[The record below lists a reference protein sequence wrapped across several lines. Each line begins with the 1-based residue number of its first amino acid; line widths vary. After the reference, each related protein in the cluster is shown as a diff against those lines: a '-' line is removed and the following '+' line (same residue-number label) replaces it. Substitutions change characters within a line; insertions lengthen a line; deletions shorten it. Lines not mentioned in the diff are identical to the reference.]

1 MVLSRLVFSSAL
13 FLISHLGI
21 ISTERNDVLI
31 ERFGRNGYLAA
42 YSIVAVFT
50 LGFMILSYAD
60 RPVSPYL
67 WVPSPAHWW
76 LTYVLVG
83 LSFVLAVGAF
93 STKNPTSLGK
103 EGELGTEPRGVIC
116 ITRHP
121 FQWAVVLWVAGH
133 MTANGDVASLIF
145 FGTFGL
151 ISAFGTYLIDT
162 RMAREQEDAWRVFTA
177 RTSNVPFGA
186 IAAGR
191 ATLRWKDLWLPIL
204 LGLAVYAAVF
214 VSHGWITGAGLH

>member
-1 MVLSRLVFSSAL
+1 MVLSRLVFASAL

-21 ISTERNDVLI
+21 SSTSFRPVLI

-42 YSIVAVFT
+42 YSIVAVLT

-67 WVPSPAHWW
+67 WVPSQAHWW
-76 LTYVLVG
+76 STYVLVG
-83 LSFVLAVGAF
+83 FSFVLAVGAF

-151 ISAFGTYLIDT
+151 VSAFGTYLIDT
-162 RMAREQEDAWRVFTA
+162 RMAGAQEDAWRVFAT

-191 ATLRWKDLWLPIL
+191 ATLCWKDLWLPIL

>member
-1 MVLSRLVFSSAL
+1 MVLSRLVFASAL

-21 ISTERNDVLI
+21 SSTSFRPVLI

-42 YSIVAVFT
+42 YSIVAVLT

-67 WVPSPAHWW
+67 WVPSQAHWW
-76 LTYVLVG
+76 STYVLVG
-83 LSFVLAVGAF
+83 FSFVLAVGAF

-151 ISAFGTYLIDT
+151 ISGFGTYLIDT
-162 RMAREQEDAWRVFTA
+162 RMAREQEVAWRVFTA

-191 ATLRWKDLWLPIL
+191 ATLHWKDLWLPIV

>member
-1 MVLSRLVFSSAL
+1 MVLSTLVFSSAL

-21 ISTERNDVLI
+21 SSTSFRPVLI

-42 YSIVAVFT
+42 YSIVAVFA

-67 WVPSPAHWW
+67 WVPSQAHWW
-76 LTYVLVG
+76 STYVLVG
-83 LSFVLAVGAF
+83 FSFVLAVGAF
-93 STKNPTSLGK
+93 STKNPTSVGK

-151 ISAFGTYLIDT
+151 ISGFGTYLIDT

-177 RTSNVPFGA
+177 HTSNVPFGA

-191 ATLRWKDLWLPIL
+191 ATLHWKDLWLPIV

>member
-21 ISTERNDVLI
+21 SSTSFRSVLI

-42 YSIVAVFT
+42 YSIVAVFA

-67 WVPSPAHWW
+67 WVPSQAHWW
-76 LTYVLVG
+76 STYVLVG
-83 LSFVLAVGAF
+83 FSFVLAVGAF
-93 STKNPTSLGK
+93 STKNPTSVGK

-121 FQWAVVLWVAGH
+121 FQWAVVFWVAGH

-151 ISAFGTYLIDT
+151 ISGFGTYLIDT

-191 ATLRWKDLWLPIL
+191 ATLHWKDLWLPIV

>member
-21 ISTERNDVLI
+21 SSTSFRPVLI

-42 YSIVAVFT
+42 YSIVAVLT

-67 WVPSPAHWW
+67 WVPSQAHWW
-76 LTYVLVG
+76 STYVLVG
-83 LSFVLAVGAF
+83 FSFVLAVGAF

-133 MTANGDVASLIF
+133 MTANGDVAS
-145 FGTFGL
+145 
-151 ISAFGTYLIDT
+151 
-162 RMAREQEDAWRVFTA
+162 
-177 RTSNVPFGA
+177 
-186 IAAGR
+186 
-191 ATLRWKDLWLPIL
+191 
-204 LGLAVYAAVF
+204 
-214 VSHGWITGAGLH
+214 

>member
-1 MVLSRLVFSSAL
+1 MSRLVFSSAL

-21 ISTERNDVLI
+21 SSTSLRSVLI

-42 YSIVAVFT
+42 YSIVAVFA

-67 WVPSPAHWW
+67 WVPSQAHWW
-76 LTYVLVG
+76 STYVLVG
-83 LSFVLAVGAF
+83 FSFVLAVGAF

-191 ATLRWKDLWLPIL
+191 ATLHWKDLWLPIV

>member
-1 MVLSRLVFSSAL
+1 MVLSTLVFSSAL

-21 ISTERNDVLI
+21 SSTSFRPVLI

-42 YSIVAVFT
+42 YSIVAVLT

-67 WVPSPAHWW
+67 WVPSQAHWW
-76 LTYVLVG
+76 STYVLVG
-83 LSFVLAVGAF
+83 FSFVLAVGAF
-93 STKNPTSLGK
+93 STKNPTSVGK

-151 ISAFGTYLIDT
+151 ISGFGTYLIDT

-186 IAAGR
+186 IAKGR
-191 ATLRWKDLWLPIL
+191 ATLRWKDLWVPIL
-204 LGLAVYAAVF
+204 LGLAGYAAVF

>member
-13 FLISHLGI
+13 FLISHLA
-21 ISTERNDVLI
+21 ISSTSFRPVLI

-42 YSIVAVFT
+42 YSIVAVLT

-67 WVPSPAHWW
+67 WVPSQAHWW
-76 LTYVLVG
+76 STYMLVG
-83 LSFVLAVGAF
+83 FSFVLAVGAF

-186 IAAGR
+186 IAKGR

>member
-13 FLISHLGI
+13 FLISHLA
-21 ISTERNDVLI
+21 ISSTSFRPVLI

-42 YSIVAVFT
+42 YSIVAVLT

-67 WVPSPAHWW
+67 WVPSQAHWW
-76 LTYVLVG
+76 STYVLVG
-83 LSFVLAVGAF
+83 FSFVLAVGAF

>member
-1 MVLSRLVFSSAL
+1 MVLSTLVFSSAL

-21 ISTERNDVLI
+21 SSTSFRPVLI

-42 YSIVAVFT
+42 YSIVAVLT

-67 WVPSPAHWW
+67 WVPSQAHWW
-76 LTYVLVG
+76 STYVLVG
-83 LSFVLAVGAF
+83 FSFVLAVGAF

-151 ISAFGTYLIDT
+151 VSAFGTCLIDT

-186 IAAGR
+186 IAKGR

>member
-13 FLISHLGI
+13 FLISHLA
-21 ISTERNDVLI
+21 ISSTSFRPVLI

-42 YSIVAVFT
+42 YSIVAVLT

-67 WVPSPAHWW
+67 WVPSQAHWW
-76 LTYVLVG
+76 STYMLVG
-83 LSFVLAVGAF
+83 FSFVLAVGAF

-151 ISAFGTYLIDT
+151 VSAFGTYLIDT

-186 IAAGR
+186 IAKGR

>member
-1 MVLSRLVFSSAL
+1 
-13 FLISHLGI
+13 
-21 ISTERNDVLI
+21 
-31 ERFGRNGYLAA
+31 LA
-42 YSIVAVFT
+42 

-67 WVPSPAHWW
+67 WVPSQAHWW
-76 LTYVLVG
+76 STYVLVG
-83 LSFVLAVGAF
+83 FSFVLAVGAF
-93 STKNPTSLGK
+93 STKNPTSVGK

-191 ATLRWKDLWLPIL
+191 ATLHWKDLWLPIV

>member
-1 MVLSRLVFSSAL
+1 MALSRLVFASAL
-13 FLISHLGI
+13 FLITHLGI
-21 ISTERNDVLI
+21 SSTSFRSVLI
-31 ERFGRNGYLAA
+31 ERFGRNRYLAA

-67 WVPSPAHWW
+67 WVPSLAHWW

-121 FQWAVVLWVAGH
+121 FQWAVVLWVVGH
-133 MTANGDVASLIF
+133 MTANGDGASLIF
-145 FGTFGL
+145 FGTVGL
-151 ISAFGTYLIDT
+151 VSVFGTYLIDM
-162 RMAREQEDAWRVFTA
+162 RMAREQNDAWRIFAA

-186 IAAGR
+186 IAMGR

-214 VSHGWITGAGLH
+214 VSHGWISGAGLH

>member
-1 MVLSRLVFSSAL
+1 MSRLVFSSAL

-21 ISTERNDVLI
+21 SSTSLRSVLI

-42 YSIVAVFT
+42 YSIVAVFA

-67 WVPSPAHWW
+67 WVPSPTHWW

-93 STKNPTSLGK
+93 STKNPTSVGK

-191 ATLRWKDLWLPIL
+191 ATLHWKDLWLPIV

>member
-1 MVLSRLVFSSAL
+1 MVLSTLVFSSAL

-21 ISTERNDVLI
+21 SSTSFRPVLM

-42 YSIVAVFT
+42 YSIVAVLT

-67 WVPSPAHWW
+67 WVPSQAHWW
-76 LTYVLVG
+76 STYVLVG

-103 EGELGTEPRGVIC
+103 EGELDTEPRGVIC

-151 ISAFGTYLIDT
+151 VSAFGTYLIDT
-162 RMAREQEDAWRVFTA
+162 RMAREQEAASRVFTA

-186 IAAGR
+186 IAKGR

>member
-1 MVLSRLVFSSAL
+1 MVLSTLVFSSAL

-21 ISTERNDVLI
+21 SSTSFRPVLI

-42 YSIVAVFT
+42 YSIVAVLT

-67 WVPSPAHWW
+67 WVPSQAHWW
-76 LTYVLVG
+76 STYVLVG
-83 LSFVLAVGAF
+83 FSFVLAVGAF
-93 STKNPTSLGK
+93 STKNPTSVGK

-151 ISAFGTYLIDT
+151 ISGFGTYLIDT

-191 ATLRWKDLWLPIL
+191 ATLHWKDLWLPIV

>member
-1 MVLSRLVFSSAL
+1 MVLSTLVFSSAL

-21 ISTERNDVLI
+21 SSTSFRPVLI

-42 YSIVAVFT
+42 YSIVAVLT

-67 WVPSPAHWW
+67 WVPSQAHWW
-76 LTYVLVG
+76 STYVLVG
-83 LSFVLAVGAF
+83 FSFVLAVGAF

-151 ISAFGTYLIDT
+151 VSAFGTYLIDT

-186 IAAGR
+186 IAKGR

-214 VSHGWITGAGLH
+214 VSHGWISGAGID

>member
-1 MVLSRLVFSSAL
+1 MVLSTLVFSSAL

-21 ISTERNDVLI
+21 SSTSFRPVLI

-42 YSIVAVFT
+42 YSIVAVLT

-67 WVPSPAHWW
+67 WVPSQAHWW
-76 LTYVLVG
+76 STYVLVG
-83 LSFVLAVGAF
+83 FSFVLAVGAF

-151 ISAFGTYLIDT
+151 VSAFGTYLIDT

-186 IAAGR
+186 IAKGR

-204 LGLAVYAAVF
+204 LGLAVYADVF
-214 VSHGWITGAGLH
+214 VSHGWITGAGLP

>member
-13 FLISHLGI
+13 FLISHLA
-21 ISTERNDVLI
+21 ISSTSFRPVLI

-42 YSIVAVFT
+42 YSIVAVLT

-67 WVPSPAHWW
+67 WVPSQAHWW
-76 LTYVLVG
+76 STYVLVG
-83 LSFVLAVGAF
+83 FSFVLAVGAF

-151 ISAFGTYLIDT
+151 VSAFGTYLIDT

>member
-21 ISTERNDVLI
+21 SSTSFRSMLI

-42 YSIVAVFT
+42 YSIVAVFA

-67 WVPSPAHWW
+67 WVPSQAHWW
-76 LTYVLVG
+76 STYVLMG
-83 LSFVLAVGAF
+83 FSFVLAVGAF
-93 STKNPTSLGK
+93 STKNPTSVGK

-151 ISAFGTYLIDT
+151 ISGFGTYLIDT

-191 ATLRWKDLWLPIL
+191 AKLHWKDLWLPIV